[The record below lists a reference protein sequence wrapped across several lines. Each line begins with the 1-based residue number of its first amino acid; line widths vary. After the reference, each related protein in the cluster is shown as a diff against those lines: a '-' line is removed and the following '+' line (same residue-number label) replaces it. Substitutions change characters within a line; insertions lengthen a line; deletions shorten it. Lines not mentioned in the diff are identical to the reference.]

1 MIYLFNDI
9 LFYHMSNFII
19 SARKYRPVNFDD
31 VIGQKVIT
39 NTLKEAI
46 KNNKLAQALLFTG
59 PRGVGKTSCARIVA
73 RELNNFE
80 ISDDNSYNIFE
91 LDAAS
96 NNGVEGIRNLI
107 EQTRIPPQTGKFKVY
122 IIDEVHMLSSG
133 AFNAFLK
140 TLEEPPAHCVFI
152 LATTEKH
159 KIIPTILSRCQIYN
173 FKRITNE
180 GIVDHLKNICKLEKI
195 KFEDNALIQ
204 IANKSDG
211 AMRDALQLFDKVVGV
226 NKELTSKLVS
236 ENLNTVDF
244 ETYIKLFEF
253 INNNDIPNL
262 IVEINSVLDNGISGD
277 IFISGLSSFFR
288 DVLVC
293 KNKLSQNLV
302 NYDEANFKFLLDVS
316 SKVDYNYLI
325 EYMNILNDAEINF
338 QKSIN
343 QKLLIELTMLKIVS
357 LEYNEEKKKFKY
369 KLIPTFRF
377 QEQVF
382 LQESIN
388 AQEQKKKT
396 PLANIKI
403 ENFKTSTLSLKS
415 IQKNKEIESESEVQ
429 DDHFEE
435 KLVTIEDVLELW
447 DEYIQIQE
455 DKGRYNIA
463 SILRISTPTLK
474 ENHIHYKVSNN
485 TSALEID
492 LEKHQLVQFLRNRLK
507 AKIELILTTDKTIDK
522 KLTYT
527 NKDKYNLLKEK
538 NPLIEEL
545 KNTFKLSI

>member
-1 MIYLFNDI
+1 
-9 LFYHMSNFII
+9 MSNFII

-253 INNNDIPNL
+253 INKNDIPNL
-262 IVEINSVLDNGISGD
+262 IVEVNSVLDNGISGD

-302 NYDEANFKFLLDVS
+302 NYDEANFKLLLDVS

-382 LQESIN
+382 LQDSIN

-507 AKIELILTTDKTIDK
+507 AKIELVPTTDKTIDK

-545 KNTFKLSI
+545 KNIFKLSI

>member
-1 MIYLFNDI
+1 
-9 LFYHMSNFII
+9 MSNFII

-73 RELNNFE
+73 RELNSFE

-180 GIVDHLKNICKLEKI
+180 GIVDHLKNICQLEKI
-195 KFEDNALIQ
+195 KFEDDALIQ

-236 ENLNTVDF
+236 ENLNTVNI

-302 NYDEANFKFLLDVS
+302 NYNEANFKLLLDVS

-382 LQESIN
+382 LQDSNN
-388 AQEQKKKT
+388 ALEQKKKT

-435 KLVTIEDVLELW
+435 KVVTIEDVLELW
-447 DEYIQIQE
+447 DEYIQIQD

-463 SILRISTPTLK
+463 SILRISTPSLK

-527 NKDKYNLLKEK
+527 NKDKYNLLREK

>member
-1 MIYLFNDI
+1 
-9 LFYHMSNFII
+9 MSNFII

-107 EQTRIPPQTGKFKVY
+107 EQTRIPPQKGKFKVY

-302 NYDEANFKFLLDVS
+302 NYDEANFKLLLDVS

-382 LQESIN
+382 LQDSNN

-463 SILRISTPTLK
+463 SILRISTPTLNQ
-474 ENHIHYKVSNN
+474 NHIHYKVSNN

-507 AKIELILTTDKTIDK
+507 SKIELILTTDKTIDK

>member
-1 MIYLFNDI
+1 
-9 LFYHMSNFII
+9 MSNFII

-73 RELNNFE
+73 RELNSFE

-180 GIVDHLKNICKLEKI
+180 GIVDHLKNICQLEKI
-195 KFEDNALIQ
+195 KFEDDALIQ

-236 ENLNTVDF
+236 ENLNTVNI

-302 NYDEANFKFLLDVS
+302 NYNEANFKLLLDVS

-382 LQESIN
+382 LQDSNN
-388 AQEQKKKT
+388 ALEQMKKT

-435 KLVTIEDVLELW
+435 KMVTIEDVLELW

-527 NKDKYNLLKEK
+527 NKDKYNLLREK

-545 KNTFKLSI
+545 KNAFKLSI

>member
-1 MIYLFNDI
+1 
-9 LFYHMSNFII
+9 MSNFII

-180 GIVDHLKNICKLEKI
+180 GIVDHLKNICQLEKI
-195 KFEDNALIQ
+195 KFEDDALVQ

-236 ENLNTVDF
+236 ENLNTLDF

-302 NYDEANFKFLLDVS
+302 NYNEANFKLLLDVS

-382 LQESIN
+382 LQDSNN
-388 AQEQKKKT
+388 ALEQKKKT

>member
-1 MIYLFNDI
+1 
-9 LFYHMSNFII
+9 MSNFII

-262 IVEINSVLDNGISGD
+262 IVEINIVLDNGISGD

-302 NYDEANFKFLLDVS
+302 NYDEANFKLLLDVS

-382 LQESIN
+382 LQDSIN

>member
-1 MIYLFNDI
+1 
-9 LFYHMSNFII
+9 MSNFII

-302 NYDEANFKFLLDVS
+302 NYDEANFKLLLDVS

-382 LQESIN
+382 LQDSIN

>member
-1 MIYLFNDI
+1 
-9 LFYHMSNFII
+9 MSNFII

-253 INNNDIPNL
+253 INKNDIPNL
-262 IVEINSVLDNGISGD
+262 IVEVNSVLDNGISGD

-302 NYDEANFKFLLDVS
+302 NYDEANFKLLLDVS

-382 LQESIN
+382 LQDSIN

-507 AKIELILTTDKTIDK
+507 AKIELVLTTDKTIDK

>member
-1 MIYLFNDI
+1 
-9 LFYHMSNFII
+9 MSNFII

-236 ENLNTVDF
+236 ENLNNVDF

-302 NYDEANFKFLLDVS
+302 NYDEANFKLLLDVS

-382 LQESIN
+382 LQDSNN

>member
-1 MIYLFNDI
+1 
-9 LFYHMSNFII
+9 MSNFII
-19 SARKYRPVNFDD
+19 SARKYRPVSFDD

-302 NYDEANFKFLLDVS
+302 NYNEANFKLLLDVS

-325 EYMNILNDAEINF
+325 EYMNILNDAEMNF

-382 LQESIN
+382 LQDSNN

-396 PLANIKI
+396 PIANIKI

-429 DDHFEE
+429 EDHFEE
-435 KLVTIEDVLELW
+435 KLIVIEDVLELW
-447 DEYIQIQE
+447 NEYIKVQE

-474 ENHIHYKVSNN
+474 ENCIHYKVSNN

-522 KLTYT
+522 KLAYT
-527 NKDKYNLLKEK
+527 NKDKYNILKEK

>member
-1 MIYLFNDI
+1 
-9 LFYHMSNFII
+9 MSNFII

-302 NYDEANFKFLLDVS
+302 NYDEANFKLLLDVS

-382 LQESIN
+382 LQDSSN

-403 ENFKTSTLSLKS
+403 ENFK
-415 IQKNKEIESESEVQ
+415 
-429 DDHFEE
+429 
-435 KLVTIEDVLELW
+435 
-447 DEYIQIQE
+447 
-455 DKGRYNIA
+455 
-463 SILRISTPTLK
+463 
-474 ENHIHYKVSNN
+474 
-485 TSALEID
+485 
-492 LEKHQLVQFLRNRLK
+492 HQLFL
-507 AKIELILTTDKTIDK
+507 
-522 KLTYT
+522 
-527 NKDKYNLLKEK
+527 
-538 NPLIEEL
+538 
-545 KNTFKLSI
+545 

>member
-1 MIYLFNDI
+1 
-9 LFYHMSNFII
+9 MSNFII

-253 INNNDIPNL
+253 INNNDIPNI

-302 NYDEANFKFLLDVS
+302 NYDEANFKLLLDVS

-382 LQESIN
+382 LQDSNN
-388 AQEQKKKT
+388 AQEQKKKI

>member
-1 MIYLFNDI
+1 
-9 LFYHMSNFII
+9 MSNFII

-236 ENLNTVDF
+236 ENLNNVDF

-253 INNNDIPNL
+253 INKNDIPNL

-288 DVLVC
+288 DALVC

-302 NYDEANFKFLLDVS
+302 NYDEANFKLLLDVS

-382 LQESIN
+382 LQDSIN

-403 ENFKTSTLSLKS
+403 ENFKTSTLSLTS

-507 AKIELILTTDKTIDK
+507 AKIELVLTTDKTIDK

-545 KNTFKLSI
+545 KNIFKLSI

>member
-1 MIYLFNDI
+1 
-9 LFYHMSNFII
+9 MSNFII

-236 ENLNTVDF
+236 ENLNIVDF

-253 INNNDIPNL
+253 INKNDIPNL

-288 DVLVC
+288 DALVC

-302 NYDEANFKFLLDVS
+302 NYDEANFKLLLDVS

-382 LQESIN
+382 LQDSIN

-545 KNTFKLSI
+545 KNIFKLSI

>member
-1 MIYLFNDI
+1 
-9 LFYHMSNFII
+9 MSNFII

-236 ENLNTVDF
+236 ENLNIVDF

-253 INNNDIPNL
+253 INKNDIPNL

-288 DVLVC
+288 DALVC

-302 NYDEANFKFLLDVS
+302 NYDEANFKLLLDVS

-382 LQESIN
+382 LQDSIN

-455 DKGRYNIA
+455 DNGRYNIA

-507 AKIELILTTDKTIDK
+507 AKIELVLTTDKTIDK

-545 KNTFKLSI
+545 KNIFKLSI

>member
-1 MIYLFNDI
+1 
-9 LFYHMSNFII
+9 MSNFII

-302 NYDEANFKFLLDVS
+302 NYNEANFKLLLDVS

-382 LQESIN
+382 LQDSNN
-388 AQEQKKKT
+388 AQEQNKKT

-435 KLVTIEDVLELW
+435 KLLTIEDVLELW

-538 NPLIEEL
+538 NPFIEEL

>member
-1 MIYLFNDI
+1 
-9 LFYHMSNFII
+9 MSNFII

-180 GIVDHLKNICKLEKI
+180 GIVDHLKNICQLEKI
-195 KFEDNALIQ
+195 KFEDDALIQ

-236 ENLNTVDF
+236 ENLNTVNI

-302 NYDEANFKFLLDVS
+302 NYNEANFKLLLDVS

-382 LQESIN
+382 LQDSNN
-388 AQEQKKKT
+388 ALEQMKKT

-435 KLVTIEDVLELW
+435 KVVTIEDVLELW

-527 NKDKYNLLKEK
+527 NKDKYNLLREK

-545 KNTFKLSI
+545 KNAFKLSI